1 MGDTVTN
8 KPDHQ
13 CLLGAAS
20 GQHGYFTS
28 AQANKCGFTRSLLSH
43 QTKSG
48 RYIRVRRGL
57 YRLRDYPSFY
67 REEVVIPWLALGK
80 DTAVVSHES
89 ALDLLELSDVIPRA
103 VHLTVPRS
111 RRNLPRILG
120 VKLYTT
126 TRPFDL
132 VDVVVR
138 EGIRVTSAGRTIVDS
153 AEWGTAPEQI
163 EMAIWQALAR
173 GLATRGQLESLARS
187 RSLRVQR
194 LVMGALKESAGMN
207 SVTADP

>member
-1 MGDTVTN
+1 MGDTATN

-28 AQANKCGFTRSLLSH
+28 AQANDCGFTRSLLSH

-48 RYIRVRRGL
+48 RFIRVRRGL

-80 DTAVVSHES
+80 DSAVVSHES

-103 VHLTVPRS
+103 VHLTVSRE
-111 RRNLPRILG
+111 RRNLPTIPG
-120 VKLYTT
+120 VKVHTT
-126 TRPFDL
+126 IRPFGPL
-132 VDVVVR
+132 DVVTR
-138 EGIRVTSAGRTIVDS
+138 EGLRVTSASRTILDA

-163 EMAIWQALAR
+163 EMAIHQAIAR
-173 GLATRGQLESLARS
+173 GLATRTQLARDAS
-187 RSLRVQR
+187 DRSQRVQE
-194 LVMGALKESAGMN
+194 LVRNAL
-207 SVTADP
+207 P